1 MAPIGVA
8 IVGGG
13 IFAKEQHL
21 VGNPTAPPSSAYQ
34 AVPLETFQAH

>member
-21 VGNPTAPPSSAYQ
+21 VKHPTDL
-34 AVPLETFQAH
+34 VPVK